1 MDNLTKEQRKKNMQN
16 IRSINTK
23 PERLIMRELSRRKIY
38 FAKYVSS
45 IIGKPDIVF
54 RRKKVILFV
63 DSDFWHGHPK
73 RLIMPKSNK
82 KYWETK
88 IERNKKRDKEV
99 NTQLK
104 KDGWKVIRLW
114 EYDIKYNIGK
124 CVKKIQKALE
134 QLPTSPRK

>member
-16 IRSINTK
+16 IRSVNTA
-23 PERLIMRELSRRKIY
+23 PERLVMRELSRRKIY
-38 FAKYVSS
+38 FAKYVNS

-54 RRKKVILFV
+54 RRKKVVLFV

-88 IERNKKRDKEV
+88 IERNRKRDKEV

-104 KDGWKVIRLW
+104 KDGWKVIRIW
-114 EYDIKYNIGK
+114 EYDIKHNIDK
-124 CVKKIQKALE
+124 CVERILKAIE
-134 QLPTSPRK
+134 

>member
-1 MDNLTKEQRKKNMQN
+1 MQN
-16 IRSINTK
+16 IRSVNTA
-23 PERLIMRELSRRKIY
+23 PERLVMRELSRRKIY
-38 FAKYVSS
+38 FAKYVNS

-54 RRKKVILFV
+54 RRKKVVLFV

-88 IERNKKRDKEV
+88 IERNRKRDKEV

-104 KDGWKVIRLW
+104 KDGWKVIRIW
-114 EYDIKYNIGK
+114 EYDIKHNIDK
-124 CVKKIQKALE
+124 YVKRILKAIE
-134 QLPTSPRK
+134 